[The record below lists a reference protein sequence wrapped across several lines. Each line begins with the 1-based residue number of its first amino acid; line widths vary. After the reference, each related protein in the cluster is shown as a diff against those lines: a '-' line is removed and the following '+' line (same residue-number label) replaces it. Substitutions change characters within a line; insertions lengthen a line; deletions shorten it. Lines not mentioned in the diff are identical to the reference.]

1 MNRTDSPRNLAPR
14 PFPCGVWRAA
24 IATATLSFLIAIP
37 ASNAAAQ
44 GPLRRLGDRLR
55 GRILIQP
62 MPSNPY
68 GQPQAR
74 ATTPSTPTPPSAPAA
89 DAGNAADPSR
99 SANFRRA
106 TPPPPQ
112 PGGRTGA
119 GPDAWSDRNVAQGT
133 NPSEASE
140 PPTDSGNKSRLG
152 VTIDTPAEVVTATGV
167 ARRPRGAIVTAVAPR
182 SPADVAGVKA
192 GDRIVAVDG
201 RLVNSVQDLVGE
213 LARFEPGQ
221 KLKLQY
227 SRGDRLDTADVA
239 LATRDQI
246 AQASAEATEPAK
258 TAATPNTTQT
268 PSGNKSI
275 LGGLGSALG
284 GLLAGKGNGATTD
297 KSKAADALTDA
308 KSTDVEKTADATQPN
323 PTQPNPTPAPPKPG
337 NTPPVTS
344 VPAPDA
350 TPLTVDPLPLEVDPT
365 PLEQL
370 KPEPLPATA
379 PERLP

>member
-1 MNRTDSPRNLAPR
+1 MAKGTK
-14 PFPCGVWRAA
+14 
-24 IATATLSFLIAIP
+24 
-37 ASNAAAQ
+37 
-44 GPLRRLGDRLR
+44 
-55 GRILIQP
+55 
-62 MPSNPY
+62 
-68 GQPQAR
+68 
-74 ATTPSTPTPPSAPAA
+74 PP
-89 DAGNAADPSR
+89 DN
-99 SANFRRA
+99 
-106 TPPPPQ
+106 
-112 PGGRTGA
+112 
-119 GPDAWSDRNVAQGT
+119 
-133 NPSEASE
+133 SE

-167 ARRPRGAIVTAVAPR
+167 ARRPRGAMVTAVAPR

-192 GDRIVAVDG
+192 GDRIVAIDG

-227 SRGDRLDTADVA
+227 SRGDRLETADVA

-246 AQASAEATEPAK
+246 AQASAATPEATEPAK
-258 TAATPNTTQT
+258 TAATPNTKET

-284 GLLAGKGNGATTD
+284 GLLAGKGNATD
-297 KSKAADALTDA
+297 KSKAAEQPTDA
-308 KSTDVEKTADATQPN
+308 KSNVAEKTVDA
-323 PTQPNPTPAPPKPG
+323 TQPNPTPAPPKPG
-337 NTPPVTS
+337 NTPPVAT

-350 TPLTVDPLPLEVDPT
+350 KPLGVDPLPLEVDPT

>member
-1 MNRTDSPRNLAPR
+1 MNRIDSPRDLVPR
-14 PFPCGVWRAA
+14 PFPCRVWRAA

-37 ASNAAAQ
+37 ASDASAQ

-62 MPSNPY
+62 IPSNPY

-74 ATTPSTPTPPSAPAA
+74 ATTPSTPTPPSAPTAKVG
-89 DAGNAADPSR
+89 DAADPSR

-112 PGGRTGA
+112 PGARGGA
-119 GPDAWSDRNVAQGT
+119 ASDAWSDRNVAKGT
-133 NPSEASE
+133 TPSDDSE

-246 AQASAEATEPAK
+246 AQASAAATEPAK

-297 KSKAADALTDA
+297 KSKAAEQPTDA
-308 KSTDVEKTADATQPN
+308 KSTVVEKAVDA
-323 PTQPNPTPAPPKPG
+323 TQPNPTPAPPKPG
-337 NTPPVTS
+337 NTPPVSS

-350 TPLTVDPLPLEVDPT
+350 TPLGVDPLPLEVDPT

>member
-1 MNRTDSPRNLAPR
+1 MNRTDSPRNLVPR
-14 PFPCGVWRAA
+14 PFPCGAWHAA
-24 IATATLSFLIAIP
+24 IAIATLPLLIAIP
-37 ASNAAAQ
+37 ATEADAQ

-62 MPSNPY
+62 IPSNPY
-68 GQPQAR
+68 NQTQGQ
-74 ATTPSTPTPPSAPAA
+74 ATPRLAPVPPTANR
-89 DAGNAADPSR
+89 DAAADPSR

-112 PGGRTGA
+112 PGARTGA
-119 GPDAWSDRNVAQGT
+119 ASDAWSGRNNAQA
-133 NPSEASE
+133 NKPSDNSE

-152 VTIDTPAEVVTATGV
+152 VTIDTPAEVVSATGV
-167 ARRPRGAIVTAVAPR
+167 ARRPRGAMVTAVAPR
-182 SPADVAGVKA
+182 SPADVAGMKA
-192 GDRIVAVDG
+192 GDRIVAIDG

-213 LARFEPGQ
+213 LNRFEPGQ

-227 SRGDRLDTADVA
+227 SRGDRLETAEVA

-246 AQASAEATEPAK
+246 AQASAASTETTETPK
-258 TAATPNTTQT
+258 TAAAAG
-268 PSGNKSI
+268 GNKSI

-284 GLLAGKGNGATTD
+284 GILAGKGNGAATD
-297 KSKAADALTDA
+297 KSKGADAA
-308 KSTDVEKTADATQPN
+308 NPNPNPN
-323 PTQPNPTPAPPKPG
+323 PTATNEPPPPPQPG

-344 VPAPDA
+344 IPAPDA
-350 TPLTVDPLPLEVDPT
+350 TPLGVDPLPLEVDPT

>member
-1 MNRTDSPRNLAPR
+1 MNRTDSPNNLVPR
-14 PFPCGVWRAA
+14 PFPCHCRRAVIA
-24 IATATLSFLIAIP
+24 IATMSFLVAISAP
-37 ASNAAAQ
+37 DADAQ

-62 MPSNPY
+62 IPSNPY
-68 GQPQAR
+68 GQPQGQ
-74 ATTPSTPTPPSAPAA
+74 ATPGVAPTQPSANR
-89 DAGNAADPSR
+89 DDAADPSR

-112 PGGRTGA
+112 PGSRTGA
-119 GPDAWSDRNVAQGT
+119 GSDAWSGRNTAQAKK
-133 NPSEASE
+133 PSDDPE

-152 VTIDTPAEVVTATGV
+152 VTIDTPAEVVSATGV
-167 ARRPRGAIVTAVAPR
+167 ARRPRGAMVTAVAPR

-227 SRGDRLDTADVA
+227 SRGDRLETADVA

-258 TAATPNTTQT
+258 TAVTPNTKET

-284 GLLAGKGNGATTD
+284 GIFAGKGNGATTD
-297 KSKAADALTDA
+297 ASKGADVT
-308 KSTDVEKTADATQPN
+308 TPN
-323 PTQPNPTPAPPKPG
+323 PTEPTPTPTPPKPG

-344 VPAPDA
+344 VPPPDA

>member
-1 MNRTDSPRNLAPR
+1 M
-14 PFPCGVWRAA
+14 
-24 IATATLSFLIAIP
+24 
-37 ASNAAAQ
+37 
-44 GPLRRLGDRLR
+44 
-55 GRILIQP
+55 
-62 MPSNPY
+62 
-68 GQPQAR
+68 
-74 ATTPSTPTPPSAPAA
+74 
-89 DAGNAADPSR
+89 
-99 SANFRRA
+99 
-106 TPPPPQ
+106 
-112 PGGRTGA
+112 
-119 GPDAWSDRNVAQGT
+119 
-133 NPSEASE
+133 
-140 PPTDSGNKSRLG
+140 G
-152 VTIDTPAEVVTATGV
+152 VTIDTPAEVVSATGV
-167 ARRPRGAIVTAVAPR
+167 ARRPRGAMVTAVAPR

-268 PSGNKSI
+268 PGGNKSI

-323 PTQPNPTPAPPKPG
+323 PTQPNATPAPPKPG

-350 TPLTVDPLPLEVDPT
+350 TPLTVDPRPLEVDPT

>member
-1 MNRTDSPRNLAPR
+1 MNRTDSPRNLVPR

-24 IATATLSFLIAIP
+24 IAIATLLFLIAIP
-37 ASNAAAQ
+37 ASDAAAQ

-68 GQPQAR
+68 GQPQPR
-74 ATTPSTPTPPSAPAA
+74 ATPPSTPTPPAA

-119 GPDAWSDRNVAQGT
+119 GSDAWSDRNVAQGT
-133 NPSEASE
+133 KPSEASE

-152 VTIDTPAEVVTATGV
+152 VTIDTPAEVVSATGV
-167 ARRPRGAIVTAVAPR
+167 ARRPRGAMVTAVAPR

-221 KLKLQY
+221 KLKIQY

-246 AQASAEATEPAK
+246 AQASAAATEPAK

-268 PSGNKSI
+268 PGGNKSI

-284 GLLAGKGNGATTD
+284 GLLAGKGNGATT
-297 KSKAADALTDA
+297 
-308 KSTDVEKTADATQPN
+308 E
-323 PTQPNPTPAPPKPG
+323 PTN
-337 NTPPVTS
+337 PPVEGSGETASSPKETS
-344 VPAPDA
+344 EPSPPNDK
-350 TPLTVDPLPLEVDPT
+350 PLGAEPLPLEVDPT
-365 PLEQL
+365 PLESL

>member
-1 MNRTDSPRNLAPR
+1 M
-14 PFPCGVWRAA
+14 
-24 IATATLSFLIAIP
+24 
-37 ASNAAAQ
+37 
-44 GPLRRLGDRLR
+44 
-55 GRILIQP
+55 
-62 MPSNPY
+62 
-68 GQPQAR
+68 
-74 ATTPSTPTPPSAPAA
+74 
-89 DAGNAADPSR
+89 
-99 SANFRRA
+99 
-106 TPPPPQ
+106 
-112 PGGRTGA
+112 
-119 GPDAWSDRNVAQGT
+119 
-133 NPSEASE
+133 
-140 PPTDSGNKSRLG
+140 
-152 VTIDTPAEVVTATGV
+152 
-167 ARRPRGAIVTAVAPR
+167 VTAVAPR

-246 AQASAEATEPAK
+246 AQASAAATEPPK
-258 TAATPNTTQT
+258 TAETPNTTET

-297 KSKAADALTDA
+297 KSKAAEQPTDA
-308 KSTDVEKTADATQPN
+308 KSTVVEKTVDATQPN
-323 PTQPNPTPAPPKPG
+323 ATPAPPKPG
-337 NTPPVTS
+337 NTPPVSS

-350 TPLTVDPLPLEVDPT
+350 TPLGVDPLPLEVDPT